1 MAFTWAWRI
10 GTIGRPT
17 KSAEFAQLLLTGGL
31 WLRARLVLFLSKL
44 NGVRAPLS
52 HRRVARFRRE
62 REAVVWS
69 ISAHGRATFPAIR
82 WFIFFFFLNYTD
94 WISRHH
100 FISYSSLT
108 AV

>member
-1 MAFTWAWRI
+1 MGLEDRNNWTC
-10 GTIGRPT
+10 PT

-44 NGVRAPLS
+44 NGVGRLVTPQGDPIQARARGGGL
-52 HRRVARFRRE
+52 VYVCAWQGY
-62 REAVVWS
+62 V
-69 ISAHGRATFPAIR
+69 PAIR

-100 FISYSSLT
+100 FILRL
-108 AV
+108 